1 MPGRTRSRYTT
12 FLVSVTAERSG
23 GRGRSSPKPAP
34 LVYAVMKPS
43 AEEALEAVRA
53 LADPSA
59 SLAIVGSLSTR
70 IAKALKLKPDTP
82 RVV

>member
-1 MPGRTRSRYTT
+1 
-12 FLVSVTAERSG
+12 
-23 GRGRSSPKPAP
+23 
-34 LVYAVMKPS
+34 MKPS

-53 LADPSA
+53 LAAPSA

-70 IAKALKLKPDTP
+70 IAKALKLKPDAP

>member
-1 MPGRTRSRYTT
+1 MPGRLRRRHTT
-12 FLVSVTAERSG
+12 FLVSVTVQG
-23 GRGRSSPKPAP
+23 SSPASGAT
-34 LVYAVMKPS
+34 VYAVMKPS
-43 AEEALEAVRA
+43 AEEAVEAVRA
-53 LADPSA
+53 LAGPSA